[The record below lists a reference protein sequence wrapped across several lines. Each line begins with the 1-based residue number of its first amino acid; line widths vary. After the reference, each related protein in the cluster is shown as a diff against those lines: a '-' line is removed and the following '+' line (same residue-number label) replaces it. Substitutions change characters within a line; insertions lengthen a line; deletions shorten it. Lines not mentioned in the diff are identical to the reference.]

1 MMRNEREIE
10 MTKFVNENF
19 QFDGMYLNYVGPFE
33 GQKTYD
39 EVYGADKIHPS
50 RIGMKKEAFIAR
62 FKHGG
67 MVAFK
72 KFLRDN
78 FTVEEYLDLLDSGLA
93 PVQALETKGYV
104 SPAVAKNLKKH
115 GYPMTLEGRK
125 QFIDDQLSKGAI

>member
-1 MMRNEREIE
+1 MMRKQGEID
-10 MTKFVNENF
+10 MTKFVNKNF
-19 QFDGMYLNYVGPFE
+19 QFDGMYLNYAGPFV

-39 EVYGADKIHPS
+39 EVYGVDKIHPS

-78 FTVEEYLDLLDSGLA
+78 FTVEEYLALLDSDLA

-104 SPAVAKNLKKH
+104 CPNV
-115 GYPMTLEGRK
+115 RK
-125 QFIDDQLSKGAI
+125 YLDSIRSAA

>member
-1 MMRNEREIE
+1 MKGEID
-10 MTKFVNENF
+10 MTKFVN
-19 QFDGMYLNYVGPFE
+19 MKISSLTVCILTMSGPFV

-39 EVYGADKIHPS
+39 EVYGVDKIHPS

-104 SPAVAKNLKKH
+104 SQPSLK
-115 GYPMTLEGRK
+115 T
-125 QFIDDQLSKGAI
+125 